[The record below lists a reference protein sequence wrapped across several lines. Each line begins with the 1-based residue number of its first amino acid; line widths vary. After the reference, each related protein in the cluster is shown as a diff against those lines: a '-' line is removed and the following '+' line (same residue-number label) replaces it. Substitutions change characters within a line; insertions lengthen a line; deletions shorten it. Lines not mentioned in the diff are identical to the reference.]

1 MYYFV
6 LNSNS
11 GSYSHQLEEKIKAAA
26 TKILAQPFKVIYTKK
41 SDELFLPDL
50 PHGLQTGDTLIAV
63 GGDGTLNNCLNY
75 LYLNKLTEQV
85 NLAIIPRGTG
95 NNMLKALNLSKNITK
110 CLHII
115 KNGKTERLQ
124 FGTINGRQTFFN
136 CSIGFSA
143 YILTQR
149 RFKSRNG
156 YVLDILLNLL
166 KYKADQSSVLAN
178 GESKAKHYFYGFFI
192 NTTHYASIL
201 PFLKSNS
208 TDGKIRFFHLGKLS
222 LIKNLLRF
230 ARFIIVDKGLKVIE
244 SDRFEFQPGPN
255 ALLEIDGDVVL
266 PAEKYII
273 EYAGRVNV
281 IRN

>member
-50 PHGLQTGDTLIAV
+50 PHGLETGDTLIAV

-75 LYLNKLTEQV
+75 LFLNNLTASV
-85 NLAIIPRGTG
+85 KLAIIPRGTG
-95 NNMLKALNLSKNITK
+95 NNMLKALNLSKNIEK

-115 KNGKTERLQ
+115 KNGKSELLQ
-124 FGTINGRQTFFN
+124 FGTINQRQTFFN

-166 KYKADQSSVLAN
+166 KYKADQSAVSAN
-178 GESKAKHYFYGFFI
+178 GETKAKHYFYGFFI

-255 ALLEIDGDVVL
+255 ALLEIDGDVVP